1 MKISGIWY
9 GIGCGLF
16 AMACG
21 APAGAAVSVLGIGLP
36 QVCFEAAE
44 YGTSQNAAE
53 GVQSCTD
60 ALTNSV
66 LSTHDRAAT
75 LINRGILHARDNDI
89 PAAMED
95 YDQGLSL
102 DSMLGE
108 GYVDRGASEI
118 VLKNLDAALA
128 DISRGIDL
136 HAQRPEIA
144 YYDRAIVNEALGNI
158 RDAYADYK
166 KAVELQPDFQLANDQ
181 LMRFRVVRKH
191 GDGA

>member
-1 MKISGIWY
+1 MKFRGVSSAVTTGFLAI
-9 GIGCGLF
+9 
-16 AMACG
+16 ACA
-21 APAGAAVSVLGIGLP
+21 APAGAAVSVLGTGLP

-44 YGTSQNAAE
+44 YGSPQNAEE
-53 GVQSCTD
+53 GVRSCTD
-60 ALTNSV
+60 ALQNGV
-66 LSTHDRAAT
+66 LSPHDRAAT
-75 LINRGILHARDNDI
+75 LINRGILRARDNDV

-95 YDQGLSL
+95 YNEGLSL
-102 DSMLGE
+102 DATLGE

-118 VLKNLDAALA
+118 VLKDFDAALS
-128 DISRGIDL
+128 DISKGIDL
-136 HAQRPEIA
+136 HAQ
-144 YYDRAIVNEALGNI
+144 RAIVNEALGNI